1 MRARKSLFVFW
12 KKIPLS
18 RNPIIQTR
26 ILCSK
31 QPDFLDNGEI
41 QPTIPTIHGQA
52 RRTPSLYIREK
63 RILQQK
69 KEELRASRASG
80 RLYRDGF
87 PERAPVGPRSDPAGS
102 RCGNGTPVPGEPAAA
117 AAAVETGPQ
126 GARGNGPGRRSC
138 GNPAGAAPGAS
149 DRRAPD
155 LLVALGVGPETCR
168 ENKGCIISEQG
179 EPPDFVL
186 EIAARRAG
194 AVDFRMPVE
203 APGTGDSGPVASAG
217 TWGPSHS
224 ENGPRRAIWADLGPG
239 RRRSPATALV
249 PVVGTPDLS
258 NRPSLK
264 AGNGGASTRPIRG
277 PSGESLGLA
286 GGHDLGCRQER
297 GHCWVGED
305 A

>member
-1 MRARKSLFVFW
+1 MAKYMRARKSHFVFW

-18 RNPIIQTR
+18 CNPVIQTR

-31 QPDFLDNGEI
+31 QPDFLDNGQI
-41 QPTIPTIHGQA
+41 QPNIPTIHGLA
-52 RRTPSLYIREK
+52 RKTPSLYIREK

-80 RLYRDGF
+80 HLYRDRF
-87 PERAPVGPRSDPAGS
+87 PERAPVGPRRS

-117 AAAVETGPQ
+117 AAGVETGPQ
-126 GARGNGPGRRSC
+126 GVRGNGPGRRSC

-155 LLVALGVGPETCR
+155 LLVGLGVGPETCR

-179 EPPDFVL
+179 EPPDLVL
-186 EIAARRAG
+186 EIASSSAGRAVG
-194 AVDFRMPVE
+194 FRMPVE
-203 APGTGDSGPVASAG
+203 APGTAIPAPLRPPGRGGHFTPKTG
-217 TWGPSHS
+217 L
-224 ENGPRRAIWADLGPG
+224 NGRPERIWARAADEAPRPLWSQLWEPLI
-239 RRRSPATALV
+239 SVT
-249 PVVGTPDLS
+249 D
-258 NRPSLK
+258 RPSRQ
-264 AGNGGASTRPIRG
+264 ATVAHPRG

-286 GGHDLGCRQER
+286 GVHDLGCRQER